1 MALEEELLG
10 PPYICHQ
17 DYRYGRDL
25 TFDHIEEN
33 CACNCW
39 LCCQCEQ
46 CLCEYWGQENECTCG
61 EYEKPEDQETTVEEK
76 NPEIKEYGEENA

>member
-1 MALEEELLG
+1 MALEEGLLG

-17 DYRYGRDL
+17 DGRDGRDP
-25 TFDHIEEN
+25 TNDHIEEN

-61 EYEKPEDQETTVEEK
+61 ECEKPEHQETT
-76 NPEIKEYGEENA
+76 A